1 MNNEEWE
8 VYRRNTEIMTTLLED
23 FISFLVKR
31 KTNMKLT
38 RSGNASMGRLF
49 SVEIFTESDVE
60 LYLED
65 ISVRK
70 DLIKYFSKLGKLI
83 ITQQNDKVIN
93 TYILD
98 AGFGLVT
105 YEIIHPVKINYVNL

>member
-1 MNNEEWE
+1 MNDKEWE
-8 VYRRNTEIMTTLLED
+8 IHRRNTGIMITVLEN
-23 FISFLVKR
+23 FISTLVRR
-31 KTNMKLT
+31 KMNMKLT
-38 RSGNASMGRLF
+38 RSGNADMGRLF

-70 DLIKYFSKLGKLI
+70 DLIKYFSKLGNLI
-83 ITQQNDKVIN
+83 TTQQNDKVIN
-93 TYILD
+93 TYTLD
-98 AGFGLVT
+98 AGFGLMT

>member
-1 MNNEEWE
+1 MNDKEWE
-8 VYRRNTEIMTTLLED
+8 IHRRNTGIMITVLEN
-23 FISFLVKR
+23 FISTLVRR
-31 KTNMKLT
+31 KMNMKLT
-38 RSGNASMGRLF
+38 RSGNADMGRLF
-49 SVEIFTESDVE
+49 RVEIFTESDVE

-70 DLIKYFSKLGKLI
+70 DLIKYFSKLGNLI
-83 ITQQNDKVIN
+83 TTQQNDKVIN

-98 AGFGLVT
+98 AGFGLMT

>member
-8 VYRRNTEIMTTLLED
+8 VYRRNTGIMITVLEN
-23 FISFLVKR
+23 FISTLVR
-31 KTNMKLT
+31 REMNMKLT

-83 ITQQNDKVIN
+83 TTQQNDKVIN

-98 AGFGLVT
+98 AGFGLVM